1 MLPFCIINA
10 ILGAAIGILKDEYDV
25 GASIQI
31 QEHIT
36 LSRMIAF
43 LVVTRVRKAYDDV
56 ALSIGAIGMTLL
68 RLGETFK
75 AVNKFSWR

>member
-25 GASIQI
+25 VASIQI
-31 QEHIT
+31 QGHIT
-36 LSRMIAF
+36 LSRIIAF

-56 ALSIGAIGMTLL
+56 ALSIGPIDMTLL
-68 RLGETFK
+68 KQGETFQ
-75 AVNKFSWR
+75 AMNRFS